1 MKMVIFKGELFSDF
15 IVVYMTPTLIPQ
27 EGYIRKLFNILLI
40 VNYDATCT
48 ICNITMQTT
57 LDSVDSK
64 MSKPLP
70 FGLIL
75 GTHEGFE
82 V

>member
-1 MKMVIFKGELFSDF
+1 
-15 IVVYMTPTLIPQ
+15 MTTRLIPQ
-27 EGYIRKLFNILLI
+27 EEYIRKLFKILII

-57 LDSVDSK
+57 LDSVDTK
-64 MSKPLP
+64 MLKPLP

>member
-1 MKMVIFKGELFSDF
+1 
-15 IVVYMTPTLIPQ
+15 
-27 EGYIRKLFNILLI
+27 
-40 VNYDATCT
+40 
-48 ICNITMQTT
+48 MQTT

-64 MSKPLP
+64 MSKPFP

>member
-27 EGYIRKLFNILLI
+27 EGYIRKLFKILLI